1 MTTYFE
7 NLQSLVPDVQTS
19 LGARGIDARHLV
31 FGGEL
36 PEERVTIPTD
46 ARSEFLANRAMGDW
60 AENTLTDGIRNSRM
74 AIEVSHYG
82 DIDKI
87 AAGEP
92 GFKESYR
99 KAKEETR
106 KFGKRP
112 DLLLFASGAGVPADM
127 TDLPRDQADAHAR
140 KAIAGVEV
148 RSSKFKAE
156 KYIAVRKADK
166 QKTGRASGRE
176 TPSFTVKVEDLRVV
190 FRWIEVVGVQQ
201 VYAQVFFDSC
211 FAIDIA
217 SIFEIV
223 ASSDLKKFKIESPE
237 KSQNKA
243 TIMIPI
249 TSGHKIGVFLTAPEF
264 AVSVRETR
272 TGRIDAYVRP
282 TGGVLEI
289 NESNLNQVLHQS
301 KR

>member
-1 MTTYFE
+1 MTTYLE
-7 NLQSLVPDVQTS
+7 TLQSLVPDVRKS
-19 LGARGIDARHLV
+19 LGAKGIDARHLV

-36 PEERVTIPTD
+36 PEERVMIPTD

-60 AENTLTDGIRNSRM
+60 AEDALTDGIRSSPM

-82 DIDKI
+82 DVDKI

-92 GFKESYR
+92 GFKESY
-99 KAKEETR
+99 KNAKEETR

-112 DLLLFASGAGVPADM
+112 DLLLFPAGAGVPADI
-127 TDLPRDQADAHAR
+127 TELPRDKADAHAR

-166 QKTGRASGRE
+166 ENTGKASGRE

-190 FRWIEVVGVQQ
+190 YRWIEVVGVQQ

-211 FAIDIA
+211 YAIDIA
-217 SIFEIV
+217 SIFEII
-223 ASSDLKKFKIESPE
+223 ASKDLKKFKIESPE

-249 TSGHKIGVFLTAPEF
+249 TSGHRIGVFRNAPEF

-272 TGRIDAYVRP
+272 TGRVDAYVRP
-282 TGGVLEI
+282 TGGTLEI
-289 NESNLNQVLHQS
+289 DQSNLERVLDRS
-301 KR
+301 DG